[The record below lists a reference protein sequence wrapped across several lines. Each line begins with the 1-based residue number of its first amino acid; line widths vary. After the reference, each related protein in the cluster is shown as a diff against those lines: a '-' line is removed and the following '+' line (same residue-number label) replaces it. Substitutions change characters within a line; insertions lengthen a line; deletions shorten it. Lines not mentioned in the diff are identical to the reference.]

1 MKSYDRSLVNMPNK
15 LADDEYKKK
24 MYSDVLDENNKVK
37 PRWNTVKENGERVF
51 RKYLLGLTHGCCA
64 YCGKKITDYDMD
76 VEHFLPEGKFPY
88 IAYCLDNMLPSCK
101 YCNQNIKH
109 DFTPKEIK
117 GLTIVEDCAKE
128 LSQYDYIYDKNN
140 ILNNLCS
147 KTRLIEPTFDK
158 VEDNLEFDSEFYS
171 YIDKTEIGN
180 IIFVEK

>member
-1 MKSYDRSLVNMPNK
+1 M
-15 LADDEYKKK
+15 
-24 MYSDVLDENNKVK
+24 
-37 PRWNTVKENGERVF
+37 
-51 RKYLLGLTHGCCA
+51 
-64 YCGKKITDYDMD
+64 
-76 VEHFLPEGKFPY
+76 
-88 IAYCLDNMLPSCK
+88 
-101 YCNQNIKH
+101 
-109 DFTPKEIK
+109 
-117 GLTIVEDCAKE
+117 EDCAKE